1 MIDYLIIAFGWL
13 FFYTTHSFLAHDNVK
28 ERAARMFG
36 KYYSFYRLSFNLY
49 SLLLFSILG
58 YYLFVRNDE
67 IAFQPTFITQS
78 IGGILFLIGLVILAI
93 AFSSFNK
100 REFIGREQLDAVK
113 PNDENEVKQKQLVK
127 TGLYAYV
134 RHPLYFG
141 IILMLVGALIFLPT
155 YSMMIFVII
164 SLLYLPIGVKLEEQK
179 LVKEFGEQYI
189 SYQREVKMLFPF
201 LF

>member
-1 MIDYLIIAFGWL
+1 MIYYLMMALGWV
-13 FFYTTHSFLAHDNVK
+13 FFYATHSILAHDNVK
-28 ERAARMFG
+28 ERAARLLG
-36 KYYSFYRLSFNLY
+36 KYYSYYRLSFNLY
-49 SLLLFSILG
+49 SVISFSILG
-58 YYLFVRNDE
+58 YYLFARNE
-67 IAFQPTFITQS
+67 ALIFQPTFITQG
-78 IGGILFLIGLVILAI
+78 IGAVLFLVGLAILGI

-100 REFIGREQLDAVK
+100 REFIGLEQLDAV
-113 PNDENEVKQKQLVK
+113 PLNDRNEVKQLVK

-141 IILMLVGALIFLPT
+141 TILMLVGAMVVFPT
-155 YSMMIFVII
+155 YSMMIFVLI

-179 LVKEFGEQYI
+179 LVKEFGEQYL